1 MKISLLLSLLACGDK
16 TETTSQSTANA
27 TTQTTEKASSSKTAS
42 AAKKGTRSAL
52 EKTSIPA
59 PDDVAAAPADATN
72 DDLQAL
78 ALDDDNV
85 KRFLEGNSIRKVI
98 VVAGK
103 LVNIVA
109 N

>member
-1 MKISLLLSLLACGDK
+1 MLLLAPVAPHICHSLWFALGNDQAVANTAWPQVDK
-16 TETTSQSTANA
+16 EALVR
-27 TTQTTEKASSSKTAS
+27 SSIELVVQVNGKVR
-42 AAKKGTRSAL
+42 GR
-52 EKTSIPA
+52 IQ
-59 PDDVAAAPADATN
+59 APADATN

>member
-1 MKISLLLSLLACGDK
+1 MGYTEAVAEASWPKVDK
-16 TETTSQSTANA
+16 EALVR
-27 TTQTTEKASSSKTAS
+27 SSIELVVQVNGKVR
-42 AAKKGTRSAL
+42 GR
-52 EKTSIPA
+52 IQ
-59 PDDVAAAPADATN
+59 APADASN
-72 DDLQAL
+72 DVLEAL

-85 KRFLEGNSIRKVI
+85 KRFLEGNNIRKVI